1 MDLKKCEVLMT
12 AIDLGSFTKA
22 GAKLGY
28 TQSGITQMMKSLE
41 SEVGFPLFYKGHKG
55 VSLTPEGEALL
66 PSIRALLFSNETVNQ
81 EISFLKGLKKGTL
94 RIGTYV
100 SCSIHW
106 LPDIIRRFQSD
117 YPGITFHIMEGSGG
131 EIVRWLEDFTVDI
144 GLTSFQKDKSYDFI
158 HVMQDPMLAVLPEG
172 HPFSHYG
179 QIPIEWFE
187 NQPFIIYDRVDDA
200 DIHPLLEKE
209 GITPDIRFTGKNDFS
224 IASMVEHGLGVSIM
238 PELFLSCYNGNYVT
252 RPLVPRSYRNLGIAL
267 RSSKDLS
274 PAMKLFL
281 QYMQNFLIT

>member
-1 MDLKKCEVLMT
+1 MDLKKCEVLLT
-12 AIDLGSFTKA
+12 AIHLGSFTKA

-41 SEVGFPLFYKGHKG
+41 AEVGFPLFYKGHKG

-100 SCSIHW
+100 SCSIRW
-106 LPDIIRRFQSD
+106 LPDIIRRFQAD
-117 YPGITFHIMEGSGG
+117 YPGIVFQIMEGSGG
-131 EIVRWLEDFTVDI
+131 EIARWLEDFTVDI

-158 HVMQDPMLAVLPEG
+158 HVEQDPLLAVLPEG
-172 HPFSHYG
+172 HPFAELEKV
-179 QIPIEWFE
+179 PIELFD
-187 NQPFIIYDRVDDA
+187 NQPFIIYDRVNDA
-200 DIHPLLEKE
+200 DIHPLLEKS
-209 GITPDIRFTGKNDFS
+209 GITPDIKFTGKNDYS
-224 IASMVEHGLGVSIM
+224 IASMVEHGLGISIM
-238 PELFLSCYNGNYVT
+238 PQLFLSLYRGNYVT
-252 RPLVPRSYRNLGIAL
+252 RPLVPKSYRNLGIAL
-267 RSSKDLS
+267 RSARDLS

-281 QYMQNFLIT
+281 QYVRKNLL